1 IRAGVH
7 GRVEIGDRVAINSFV
22 QIYGHGGVSIGDETQ
37 LGPGTIVTTTGHDYA
52 DEKLEA
58 SFTPIVIGRRVW
70 VGAHVTII
78 GGVTIGDSAVIGA
91 GAVVIRDIPPHTLAV
106 GVPARV
112 VRRLDRG
119 GGNNGDD
126 PALQDARSAPPAS
139 SSEDE
144 LPTSDTRIVAPL
156 GERRVEHQQSKEDDP
171 RRGIPGAVRAKRRED
186 LSREIC
192 EMSHMEIAP
201 PGGPTSTPFDAGRG
215 HAQRSFERRLHR
227 SMYLGAQR
235 LRGRPIGKLMRRLA
249 EWDRLDA
256 EAYSALSRA
265 RLEEMLTFAAA
276 RVPLYRS
283 GPWTDV
289 GGGAADI
296 ARWPLLDRRLI
307 AEDRDALIPDGTSR
321 RLLFARRSSASTG
334 TPVVVSWS
342 LRGIAWSWA
351 AEYHPMLWHGLEIG
365 ARTL

>member
-1 IRAGVH
+1 MSWSGKLQEALSGLRRDPVEGLRLMRIGLATFRVRYVLRSAGTGSVFGTGNRIINAANVRIGRDCLFQDSIYIRAGVH

-37 LGPGTIVTTTGHDYA
+37 LGSGTIVTTTGHDYA

-156 GERRVEHQQSKEDDP
+156 GERRVEHQ
-171 RRGIPGAVRAKRRED
+171 
-186 LSREIC
+186 
-192 EMSHMEIAP
+192 
-201 PGGPTSTPFDAGRG
+201 
-215 HAQRSFERRLHR
+215 
-227 SMYLGAQR
+227 
-235 LRGRPIGKLMRRLA
+235 
-249 EWDRLDA
+249 
-256 EAYSALSRA
+256 
-265 RLEEMLTFAAA
+265 
-276 RVPLYRS
+276 
-283 GPWTDV
+283 
-289 GGGAADI
+289 
-296 ARWPLLDRRLI
+296 
-307 AEDRDALIPDGTSR
+307 
-321 RLLFARRSSASTG
+321 
-334 TPVVVSWS
+334 
-342 LRGIAWSWA
+342 
-351 AEYHPMLWHGLEIG
+351 
-365 ARTL
+365 